1 MQTPDDFLE
10 AVAMETKRSAKC
22 LTEKVTDAASSVAE
36 LLQTAHYAPPTNPL
50 PHTIASSKTTG
61 GGKKNAARKAT
72 SLTSQ
77 EKHAE
82 HSKHR
87 KNQHP
92 LQEFE
97 GSSQAIAG
105 SELSVV
111 PGSPN
116 PLTIDK
122 SANAMT
128 PTVTS
133 PRHVTTVTSL
143 RHSHYAE
150 SDVARSVVKHYNQQL
165 QESLKAAVLSC
176 LQQLHDRLI
185 TAHKDNQS
193 VLQSSDDAKKEGASG
208 EEEEGRLAAICFT
221 LGIQFFI
228 PRVAIHP
235 SLDNLC
241 SAVEECTAL
250 VVGTSSNIDCWEYP
264 SDISTEPTMHSVLRK
279 DADIRGMQHK
289 ILVALRGKL
298 SEDRAL
304 PFNHFHILHF
314 GRGLIC
320 PCMQKV
326 LLHICTAHSY
336 VCTYICT
343 YVRMRMFIG
352 LVQLHPNC
360 TSRIFHLT
368 Q

>member
-1 MQTPDDFLE
+1 MYIHMYIGVWSVCTYVQCQNSLWTSVIVQTPDDFLE
-10 AVAMETKRSAKC
+10 AVAAETKHSAKC
-22 LTEKVTDAASSVAE
+22 LTEKVADAASSIAE
-36 LLQTAHYAPPTNPL
+36 LLQTAHYAPPTKPF
-50 PHTIASSKTTG
+50 PHTIAPSKATG
-61 GGKKNAARKAT
+61 GSKKKAAKKAT

-77 EKHAE
+77 EKDAE
-82 HSKHR
+82 HCKHR

-111 PGSPN
+111 PGSPHL
-116 PLTIDK
+116 LTMDK
-122 SANAMT
+122 SANAIT

-133 PRHVTTVTSL
+133 PRHVRTVTSL
-143 RHSHYAE
+143 RHSPYAE

-165 QESLKAAVLSC
+165 QESLKAAILSC

-193 VLQSSDDAKKEGASG
+193 VLQSSDDAKREPASSEG
-208 EEEEGRLAAICFT
+208 EEGKLAAICFT

-228 PRVAIHP
+228 PRVAIYP

-241 SAVEECTAL
+241 SGVEECTAL
-250 VVGTSSNIDCWEYP
+250 VVGTSSSIESP
-264 SDISTEPTMHSVLRK
+264 LDISTEHTMHSVLRK

-298 SEDRAL
+298 SEERAQ

-314 GRGLIC
+314 ERGQIYHKYSTYVH
-320 PCMQKV
+320 MYEDV
-326 LLHICTAHSY
+326 YRSCTAAS
-336 VCTYICT
+336 
-343 YVRMRMFIG
+343 
-352 LVQLHPNC
+352 
-360 TSRIFHLT
+360 
-368 Q
+368 

>member
-10 AVAMETKRSAKC
+10 AVAMETKRTAKC

-36 LLQTAHYAPPTNPL
+36 LLQTAHYAPSTKPP

-61 GGKKNAARKAT
+61 GGKKKAAKKAT

-77 EKHAE
+77 EKHPE
-82 HSKHR
+82 HSKPR

-111 PGSPN
+111 PGSPHL
-116 PLTIDK
+116 LTFDK

-143 RHSHYAE
+143 RHSPYAK

-165 QESLKAAVLSC
+165 QESLKAAILSC

-185 TAHKDNQS
+185 TAHKDNQN
-193 VLQSSDDAKKEGASG
+193 VLQSSDDAKKEPVSG
-208 EEEEGRLAAICFT
+208 EGEEGKLAAICFT

-241 SAVEECTAL
+241 SAVEECTGL

-264 SDISTEPTMHSVLRK
+264 SDISTEPTMHSVLKK

-298 SEDRAL
+298 NEARAQ

-314 GRGLIC
+314 GRGL
-320 PCMQKV
+320 
-326 LLHICTAHSY
+326 S
-336 VCTYICT
+336 T
-343 YVRMRMFIG
+343 YVRMYVCMY
-352 LVQLHPNC
+352 VYTYTH
-360 TSRIFHLT
+360 TYV
-368 Q
+368 